1 VEPRFGRR
9 LTIGVEEELMLLDP
23 ATLALAPGVERL
35 LGPPGL
41 KTELFSCLVETN
53 TSICTTAAEALE
65 ELVRLR
71 TLVRGRAQDAGLAVA
86 ATGSHPFSQAEDQ
99 EIVEE
104 PRYLAMLAERPAAR
118 RQLVCGLHVHV
129 GMESFE
135 QCLATLEAILPWLP
149 AVLALSANSP
159 YLDGAEPGM
168 LSGRA
173 GRLLELPRAGA
184 PPPLDAPAWE
194 REVEAAGGDYTRI
207 WWDLRPHPRLG
218 TLEVRIADQPTSV
231 TRAAAFAALVQALCV
246 AAPPAEEPLDRDV
259 YLDRRAAAAR
269 GDAPMDELL
278 ELVEPAA
285 RELGSWDFVAQLRGP
300 PEAVRQLEIGERDGR
315 QAVAADLVA
324 RSE

>member
-1 VEPRFGRR
+1 
-9 LTIGVEEELMLLDP
+9 MLLDP

-53 TSICTTAAEALE
+53 TKICTTAAEALA

-71 TLVRGRAQDAGLAVA
+71 SLAGSRAHEAGLVVA
-86 ATGSHPFSQAEDQ
+86 ATGAHPFSQPEDQ

-104 PRYLAMLAERPAAR
+104 PRYLAMLAERPTAR

-149 AVLALSANSP
+149 AVLALSVNSP
-159 YLDGAEPGM
+159 YLHGGEPGV

-173 GRLLELPRAGA
+173 GRLLELPRSGA
-184 PPPLDAPAWE
+184 PPVLDTASWE
-194 REVEAAGGDYTRI
+194 HEVEAAGGDYTRI

-218 TLEVRIADQPTSV
+218 TLEVRIADQQTSV

-246 AAPPAEEPLDRDV
+246 AALPPEEPLDRDL
-259 YLDRRAAAAR
+259 YLEWRADAAR
-269 GDAPMDELL
+269 GVGPTRELL

-285 RELGSWDFVAQLRGP
+285 LTLGSWDLVALLRGP
-300 PEAVRQLEIGERDGR
+300 TEAARQLEIGERDGMK
-315 QAVAADLVA
+315 AVAADFLA